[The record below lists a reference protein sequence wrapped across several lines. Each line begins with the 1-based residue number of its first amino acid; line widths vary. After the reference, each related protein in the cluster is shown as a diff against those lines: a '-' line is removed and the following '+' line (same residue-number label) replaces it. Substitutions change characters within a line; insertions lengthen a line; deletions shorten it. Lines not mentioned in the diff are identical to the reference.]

1 MVTVTCGRRSDSDG
15 KRQRDRDFSSATGP
29 RSWDTERYAQ
39 LRGAARHQ
47 GVCVAGAIIAAR
59 PTTTAR
65 RNSE

>member
-59 PTTTAR
+59 LTTTAR